1 MFEKLKVTQPLLAS
15 EIELSVRADN
25 FSQSSLFCGDKYTS
39 KMTAAIECAKALSC
53 FKDKEADCDCKSC
66 KAFDSFREQ
75 NLVIISNR
83 NYQTRIDAAVESFNR
98 LRNDFSK
105 NNLIQVVR
113 ILLLSYHSC
122 LYTDKNKA
130 LFKTAYEIN
139 DKLIEFAHHKTPF
152 GVREAKSFTKS
163 LQTLLK
169 PLLDQDK
176 KNLTNLSVD
185 AVRSLQ
191 NWVAQTKVNDKVQV
205 IIIEGI
211 EKSND
216 SVRNSLLKILEEPG
230 EGVYFI
236 LLSEDP
242 SRIMKTIL
250 SRVRRYYFPQVDID
264 KQQLILEPFEI
275 EDKSINTIEK
285 YLLSSHG
292 FKEAEFEAII
302 DQMVTS
308 FYDDS
313 TIFSLEDVW
322 NFCEKFDKS
331 DQCDYILK
339 MLSDRIEN
347 AFLCG
352 NISASHSK
360 QMMSFINE
368 DSIKYKVFNIS
379 KKNFIENLY
388 RKLLGVIKGE

>member
-1 MFEKLKVTQPLLAS
+1 MLEKLKVTQPLLAS
-15 EIELSVRADN
+15 ELELSIRGDN
-25 FSQSSLFCGDKYTS
+25 FSQSSLFCGDQYSS

-53 FKDKEADCDCKSC
+53 FKDKAVECDCKSC
-66 KAFDSFREQ
+66 LTFDSFTMQ
-75 NLVIISNR
+75 NVVIISNR
-83 NYQTRIDAAVESFNR
+83 NYQTRIDAAIESFNT
-98 LRNDFSK
+98 LRDDFSK
-105 NNLIQVVR
+105 KNLIEVVR

-122 LYTDKNKA
+122 LYIDKKKA
-130 LFKTAYEIN
+130 LFKAAYEVN
-139 DKLIEFAHHKTPF
+139 DKLIEFVYHKSTY
-152 GVREAKSFTKS
+152 GIREAKSFSKS
-163 LQTLLK
+163 LSTLLK

-176 KNLTNLSVD
+176 KNLTNISVD
-185 AVRSLQ
+185 SVRSLQ
-191 NWVAQTKVNDKVQV
+191 NWVGQTKVVDKAQV

-250 SRVRRYYFPQVDID
+250 SRVRRYYFPSIDID
-264 KQQLILEPFEI
+264 KQQLILESFKI
-275 EDKSINTIEK
+275 EDKNINTIEK
-285 YLLSSHG
+285 YFLSSHG
-292 FKEAEFEAII
+292 FKEAEFEVII
-302 DQMVTS
+302 DQLVSS
-308 FYDDS
+308 FYDES
-313 TIFSLEDVW
+313 VGFSLEELW
-322 NFCEKFDKS
+322 NFCEMFDKS

-339 MLSDRIEN
+339 MLSNRIEN
-347 AFLCG
+347 AFICG
-352 NISASHSK
+352 HISATHSK

-388 RKLLGVIKGE
+388 RKLLGVINE

>member
-1 MFEKLKVTQPLLAS
+1 MFEKLKVTQSLLAS
-15 EIELSVRADN
+15 ELELSIRGDN
-25 FSQSSLFCGDKYTS
+25 FAQSSLFYGDQYTS

-53 FKDKEADCDCKSC
+53 FKDKEPECDCKSC
-66 KAFDSFREQ
+66 LAFDSFTMQ
-75 NLVIISNR
+75 NVVIISNR
-83 NYQTRIDAAVESFNR
+83 NYQIRVDAAIESFNT
-98 LRNDFSK
+98 LRDDFSK
-105 NNLIQVVR
+105 KNLIEVVR

-122 LYTDKNKA
+122 LYTDKKKA
-130 LFKTAYEIN
+130 LFKAAYDIN
-139 DKLIEFAHHKTPF
+139 DKLIEFVYHKSSY
-152 GVREAKSFTKS
+152 GIREAKSFSKS
-163 LQTLLK
+163 LSTLLK

-185 AVRSLQ
+185 SVRSLQ
-191 NWVAQTKVNDKVQV
+191 SWVGQTKVKDKAQV

-230 EGVYFI
+230 DGVYFI

-250 SRVRRYYFPQVDID
+250 SRVRRYYFPAIDID
-264 KQQLILEPFEI
+264 KQQLVLEPYKI
-275 EDKSINTIEK
+275 EDKNINTIEK
-285 YLLSSHG
+285 YFLSTHG
-292 FKEAEFEAII
+292 FNEAEFEEII
-302 DQMVTS
+302 NQLVLS

-313 TIFSLEDVW
+313 VVFSLEELW

-339 MLSDRIEN
+339 MLSNRIEN

-352 NISASHSK
+352 NISATHAK
-360 QMMSFINE
+360 QMMGYINE
-368 DSIKYKVFNIS
+368 DSVKYKTFNIS

-388 RKLLGVIKGE
+388 RKLLGVMDE

>member
-1 MFEKLKVTQPLLAS
+1 MFEKLKVTQFLLAS
-15 EIELSVRADN
+15 ELELSIRSNN
-25 FSQSSLFCGDKYTS
+25 FSQSSLFHGNQYSS

-53 FKDKEADCDCKSC
+53 LEDKNDDCVCNSC
-66 KAFDSFREQ
+66 MAFNSFTMQ
-75 NLVIISNR
+75 NVVIISNR
-83 NYQTRIDAAVESFNR
+83 NYQTRVDSAIASFNN
-98 LRNDFSK
+98 LRDDFSK
-105 NNLIQVVR
+105 KNLIEVIR

-122 LYTDKNKA
+122 LYTDKKKT
-130 LFKTAYEIN
+130 LFNAAYEVN
-139 DKLIEFAHHKTPF
+139 EKLIEFVYHKEAY
-152 GVREAKSFTKS
+152 GIREAKSFTKS
-163 LQTLLK
+163 LSTLLK

-185 AVRSLQ
+185 SVRALQ
-191 NWVAQTKVNDKVQV
+191 SWVSQTKIKDKAQV

-211 EKSND
+211 ENSND

-250 SRVRRYYFPQVDID
+250 SRVRRYYFPPIDID
-264 KQQLILEPFEI
+264 TQKLILEPFKI

-285 YLLSSHG
+285 YFLSSHG
-292 FKEAEFEAII
+292 FKESDYELII
-302 DQMVTS
+302 DKLVVS
-308 FYDDS
+308 LYDQNINF
-313 TIFSLEDVW
+313 TLEELW
-322 NFCEKFDKS
+322 NFCEMFDKS

-339 MLSDRIEN
+339 MLSNRIEN

-352 NISASHSK
+352 NLKAKDAK
-360 QMMSFINE
+360 QMMNYINE
-368 DSIKYKVFNIS
+368 NSVKYKIFNIS

-388 RKLLGVIKGE
+388 RQLVEVINE